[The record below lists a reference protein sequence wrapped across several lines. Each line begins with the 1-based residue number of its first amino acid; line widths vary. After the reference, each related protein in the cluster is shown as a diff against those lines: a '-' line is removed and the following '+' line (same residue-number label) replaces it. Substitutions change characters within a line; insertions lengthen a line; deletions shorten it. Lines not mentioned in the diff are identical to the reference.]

1 MLVAIISD
9 THRDYEVLNK
19 IIHKVKTCDYI
30 LHLGDNIEDL
40 KYIEDRTNNKKIICM
55 GVKGNCDYSNIVPSE
70 RIVDIA
76 GHKIF
81 MTHGHN
87 YGVKIDTW
95 NIRRR
100 AFELNCKICLYGHTH
115 VFGISEKNGGYLINP
130 GSPSI
135 SRDGKRGFVIME
147 IRGEDVRPYF
157 VDI

>member
-9 THRDYEVLNK
+9 THRDHEVLNK
-19 IIHKVKTCDYI
+19 IIHKVKNCDYI

-40 KYIEDRTNNKKIICM
+40 KYIEDRANNKKIICM

-70 RIVDIA
+70 RIVDIE

-115 VFGISEKNGGYLINP
+115 VFGINEENGSYLINP

-157 VDI
+157 VEI